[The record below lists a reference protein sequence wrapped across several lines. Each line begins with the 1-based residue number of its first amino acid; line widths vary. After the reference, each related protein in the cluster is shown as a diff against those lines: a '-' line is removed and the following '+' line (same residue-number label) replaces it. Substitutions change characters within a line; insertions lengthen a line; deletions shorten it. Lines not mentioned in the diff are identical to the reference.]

1 MSRRLRTVLALLT
14 ILAVAAALRLYRL
27 DSFPPGVYS
36 DVAANGLDSL
46 QHGFQV
52 LYQRGAGNGIE
63 GMIVWID
70 AVSLWLNGIRP
81 IALYLTT
88 VAIGLLTLLVHF
100 ALGDRLFGRRVA
112 LLSTGLL
119 AVSFWHVHFSR
130 IGYRTLL
137 LPLFLDLV
145 FLSVVW
151 AYHSGGAWRW
161 LVAGIALGLGAYTYT
176 SYRVLVLVLAA
187 VAWMWWRQRK
197 LLPGRRELST
207 YIAAGALTAAPLLV
221 AIALHPDTLDRGFGV
236 SVFGGSIAGL
246 PLRLGQHVALAL
258 PMFNL
263 WGDPEMQYNVPHLP
277 LFDPLV
283 GIAFLYGLKL
293 AWDRRRQVAYAFLLI
308 WLLVFTLVVLLSD
321 RTPHFLRASG
331 LVPVAYLLAGIGLAA
346 TMERVPRRMAPI
358 LAGTVLGVSL
368 AWTATFYF
376 AVYPHVHGLYE
387 EFLGDRVDLG
397 RFLNSSEWG
406 GRSIYVSMTYSSH
419 GVVTPDSFRSI
430 PVRLAAVRRTEW
442 TFLPFTAVG
451 RLPADARLAAI
462 FDPRDRVTL
471 PALEQRFPQGRI
483 AYTLSL
489 PERQWSVFLT
499 DPSDPFQP
507 GKVPAYSNW

>member
-1 MSRRLRTVLALLT
+1 M
-14 ILAVAAALRLYRL
+14 AAALRLYRL
-27 DSFPPGVYS
+27 ETFPPGVYS
-36 DVAANGLDSL
+36 DVAQNGLDSL

-63 GMIVWID
+63 GMIVWLD

-88 VAIGLLTLLVHF
+88 VAIGLLTLLVQF

-112 LLSTGLL
+112 LLSTALL
-119 AVSFWHVHFSR
+119 GVSFWHVHFSR

-151 AYHSGGAWRW
+151 AYRSGGVWRW
-161 LVAGIALGLGAYTYT
+161 TVAGIALGLGAYTYT
-176 SYRVLVLVLAA
+176 SYRVLALVLGG
-187 VAWMWWRQRK
+187 VGLIWWRQRRP
-197 LLPGRRELST
+197 LPGQRAMAA
-207 YIAAGALTAAPLLV
+207 YVAAGAATAAPLLV
-221 AIALHPDTLDRGFGV
+221 SIAFHPDTLDRGFGV
-236 SVFGGSIAGL
+236 SVFGGSVIEL
-246 PLRLGQHVALAL
+246 PLRLGQHVLLTL

-263 WGDPEMQYNVPHLP
+263 WGDPEMQYDVPHLP

-283 GIAFLYGLKL
+283 GIAFIYGVRL
-293 AWDRRRQVAYAFLLI
+293 AWNRRRQIEYGFLLI
-308 WLLVFTLVVLLSD
+308 WLVVFTLVVLLSD

-331 LVPVAYLLAGIGLAA
+331 LVPAAYLLAGIGLAA
-346 TMERVPRRMAPI
+346 AMEWVPRALGPV
-358 LAGTVLGVSL
+358 LAGTVLAASL

-376 AVYPHVHGLYE
+376 AVYPNVPGLYQ

-397 RFLNSSEWG
+397 RFLNSSQWD
-406 GRSIYVSMTYSSH
+406 GRSIYVSMTYSNK
-419 GVVTPDSFRSI
+419 GAVTPDTFRSI
-430 PVRLAAVRRTEW
+430 PVSFATAGRTDW

-451 RLPADARLAAI
+451 QLPADARLAAV

-471 PALEQRFPQGRI
+471 PALAQRFPQGHV
-483 AYTLSL
+483 AYTLLL
-489 PERQWSVFLT
+489 PGREWAVFLS

-507 GKVPAYSNW
+507 GRVAPYSNR